1 MRMAAR
7 SRWIV
12 LFLLVAALVALA
24 GCGGSSDT
32 GSDATGAQVKEPAA
46 ESPPEPPEA
55 EAGELEG
62 AQRKL
67 EANGYSVIILS
78 EPHDLENVANG
89 TTIVARSGIS
99 INGKGVHRAIGYA
112 FNSPAEAGA
121 LLKSIPG
128 LASSIR
134 GNRLYFVG
142 EKDPNA
148 PFDRMVRVAEG

>member
-1 MRMAAR
+1 MAAR

-32 GSDATGAQVKEPAA
+32 GSDATGAQVKGPAA

-99 INGKGVHRAIGYA
+99 INGKGVHATEVSRIESGKRDPQVSTVQRLAEAIGVSA
-112 FNSPAEAGA
+112 SD
-121 LLKSIPG
+121 LL
-128 LASSIR
+128 R
-134 GNRLYFVG
+134 
-142 EKDPNA
+142 
-148 PFDRMVRVAEG
+148 

>member
-1 MRMAAR
+1 MAAR

-12 LFLLVAALVALA
+12 LFLFVTALMALG
-24 GCGGSSDT
+24 GCGGSSDSESVT
-32 GSDATGAQVKEPAA
+32 TDAQAKEPAA
-46 ESPPEPPEA
+46 ESPPEPPAA
-55 EAGELEG
+55 EAGELAE
-62 AQRKL
+62 AMRKL
-67 EANGYSVIILS
+67 EANGYSVVVLS
-78 EPHDLENVANG
+78 KPHDLENVANG
-89 TTIVARSGIS
+89 TTIVARTGIS

-128 LASSIR
+128 LASSVN